1 MPIPVV
7 LGIDFGGSK
16 VAASVADV
24 DGTRLA
30 TSTNGVQPAETARQ
44 TFAAAVADAHRLL
57 ADAVPDADL
66 LAVGACT
73 FGLPREDGIDLAP
86 NIAGWEA
93 IAFGAELRRAFP
105 GAEVRTATDVKAA
118 AQAELEQ
125 GALAGCDPGLYVNL
139 GTGLAVAIA
148 SGGAVLAGRHG
159 ASGEIGYNLRHP
171 ADHHDG
177 VRLEHAVSGKA
188 LAAAAYDLYGS
199 ADVGLLFERAA
210 SDRRAARVCS
220 EFLAEL
226 CFHLVNLAIAIDPER
241 VVVGGGMVRS
251 WDLVRPTL
259 AGALAS
265 AVPFPPELVLAEH
278 PFDAPLIGAIALGA
292 AAARDVLATRDV
304 VTEGASA

>member
-1 MPIPVV
+1 MPTPVV

-16 VAASVADV
+16 VAVSVADV

-30 TSTNGVQPAETARQ
+30 SATMPVRPDDAARQ
-44 TFAAAVADAHRLL
+44 TFDAAVDCAHRLL
-57 ADAVPDADL
+57 SDSVPGADL

-93 IAFGAELRRAFP
+93 IAFGAELRRAFA
-105 GAEVRTATDVKAA
+105 GADIRTATDVKAA
-118 AQAELEQ
+118 ARAELEQ
-125 GALAGCDPGLYVNL
+125 GALAGHDPGLYVNL

-148 SGGAVLAGRHG
+148 TGGAVLAGRHG

-171 ADHHDG
+171 ADHYD
-177 VRLEHAVSGKA
+177 VERLEHAVSGKA
-188 LAAAAYDLYGS
+188 LAAAAQDLYGS
-199 ADVGLLFERAA
+199 ADVGILFERAA
-210 SDRRAARVCS
+210 TDRRAARLCS

-251 WDLVRPTL
+251 WDLIRPTI
-259 AGALAS
+259 AGALAA

-278 PFDAPLIGAIALGA
+278 PYDAPLLGAIALGA
-292 AAARDVLATRDV
+292 AAARDILTTRDV
-304 VTEGASA
+304 VPEGASA